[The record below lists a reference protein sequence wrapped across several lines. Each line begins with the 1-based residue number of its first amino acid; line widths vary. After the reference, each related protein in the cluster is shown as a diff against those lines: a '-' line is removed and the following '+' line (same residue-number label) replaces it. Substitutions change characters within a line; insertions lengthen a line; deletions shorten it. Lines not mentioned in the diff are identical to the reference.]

1 MASNENTPSAPAT
14 RADGACELADR
25 VPDVVIITGMSGSG
39 RTQAMHV
46 FEDMG
51 YFCIDNLPP
60 RLILQLA
67 EVVGINT
74 GVGRHLAVT
83 CDLRSQGL
91 FDELFDAIKTL
102 REHEMVVRLV
112 FLEASDEVLIRRYS
126 ENRRRHPLAKD
137 GETTADAIE
146 RERVQLRSARDRA
159 DMIIDTSRLR
169 TSALRTKLRMA
180 FSELTDQQ
188 LMDVHVFSFG
198 FKHGMPV
205 EADLMIDVR
214 FLPNPFYDPEMRTL
228 TGLDKKVADFV
239 LGHPKTKEFLKAWF
253 QLLDA
258 VMPGY
263 VAEGK
268 PQLSIAIGCTG
279 GQHRSVAIAEATA
292 RYLEGQHYH
301 VSISHRDLPRAN
313 TAS

>member
-1 MASNENTPSAPAT
+1 M
-14 RADGACELADR
+14 ADGADMQHAERQER
-25 VPDVVIITGMSGSG
+25 VPDIVIITGMSGSG

-60 RLILQLA
+60 RLIQQLA
-67 EVVGINT
+67 EVIGINT
-74 GVGRHLAVT
+74 GVNRHMAVT

-91 FDELFDAIKTL
+91 FDELLDVIASL
-102 REHEMVVRLV
+102 EAHEMSCKIV

-126 ENRRRHPLAKD
+126 ENRRRHPLAKP
-137 GETTADAIE
+137 GESTAAAIQ
-146 RERVQLRSARDRA
+146 RERMQLSEIRDRA
-159 DMIIDTSRLR
+159 DMVIDTSRLR
-169 TSALRTKLRMA
+169 TSALRTRLRMA
-180 FSELTDQQ
+180 FSELSDQQ

-198 FKHGMPV
+198 FKHGLPV

-214 FLPNPFYDPEMRTL
+214 FLPNPFYDPEMRTM
-228 TGLDKKVADFV
+228 TGLDEKVSDFV
-239 LGHPKTKEFLKAWF
+239 INHPKTQEFLKAWY

-263 VAEGK
+263 IAEGK

-301 VSISHRDLPRAN
+301 VSISHRDLPLAN
-313 TAS
+313 TKS

>member
-1 MASNENTPSAPAT
+1 MREADAITSA
-14 RADGACELADR
+14 ELADR

-67 EVVGINT
+67 ELVGINA
-74 GVGRHLAVT
+74 GIGRHLAVT

-91 FDELFDAIKTL
+91 FDELQDAISTL
-102 REHEMVVRLV
+102 GDHEMSSKIV
-112 FLEASDEVLIRRYS
+112 FLDASDEVLIRRYS
-126 ENRRRHPLAKD
+126 ENRRRHPLAMP
-137 GETTADAIE
+137 GESTADAIQ
-146 RERVQLRSARDRA
+146 RERVQLSHVRDRA

-169 TSALRTKLRMA
+169 TAALRNRLRHA

-188 LMDVHVFSFG
+188 LMEVHVFSFG
-198 FKHGMPV
+198 FKHGLPA

-214 FLPNPFYDPEMRTL
+214 FLPNPFYDPEMRTM
-228 TGLDKKVADFV
+228 TGLDRKVSEFV
-239 LGHPKTKEFLKAWF
+239 LEHPKTREFMEAWHK
-253 QLLDA
+253 LLDA

-263 VAEGK
+263 IAEGK

-292 RYLEGQHYH
+292 RYLERQQYH

-313 TAS
+313 TAG

>member
-1 MASNENTPSAPAT
+1 MSDMNPITTA
-14 RADGACELADR
+14 ELADR

-60 RLILQLA
+60 RLIMQLA
-67 EVVGINT
+67 ELVGINA
-74 GVGRHLAVT
+74 GIGRHLAVT
-83 CDLRSQGL
+83 SDLRSQGL
-91 FDELFDAIKTL
+91 FDELLDVIQQLK
-102 REHEMVVRLV
+102 EHEMSCKIL

-126 ENRRRHPLAKD
+126 ENRRRHPLAMT
-137 GETTADAIE
+137 GESTADAIQ
-146 RERVQLRSARDRA
+146 RERVQLMSIRDRA
-159 DMIIDTSRLR
+159 DMIIDTSRLP
-169 TSALRTKLRMA
+169 TSSLRTKLRHA
-180 FSELTDQQ
+180 FSELTDQE

-214 FLPNPFYDPEMRTL
+214 FLPNPFYDPEMRSM
-228 TGLDKKVADFV
+228 TGLDGKVSSFV
-239 LGHPKTKEFLKAWF
+239 LEHPKTQEFWRAWC

-292 RYLEGQHYH
+292 RYLERQQYH
-301 VSISHRDLPRAN
+301 VSISHRDLARAN
-313 TAS
+313 KTATGEAH